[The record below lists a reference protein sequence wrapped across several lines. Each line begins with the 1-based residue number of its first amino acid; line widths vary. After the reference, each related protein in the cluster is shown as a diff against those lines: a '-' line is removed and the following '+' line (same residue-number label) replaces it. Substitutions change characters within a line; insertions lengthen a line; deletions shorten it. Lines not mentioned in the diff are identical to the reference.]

1 MEILKTAAFFLSIII
16 VIYGIIKKNRLLFNY
31 GYLIVGLLIII
42 DQIIIYISSFD
53 PLNLALISLWLVQVV
68 LVIPNK
74 LPPLTKDGSVIAKSA
89 IPKIMLSLS
98 IINFFGAYYAST
110 VDYIPEIAIYGH
122 IILGLF
128 PVAPAYFILTGKI
141 DIVDSKL

>member
-1 MEILKTAAFFLSIII
+1 MEILKTSAFFLSIII

-42 DQIIIYISSFD
+42 DQIIIYMSSFD
-53 PLNLALISLWLVQVV
+53 PLNLALISLWLVQVI

-74 LPPLTKDGSVIAKSA
+74 LPPLTRDGSVIAKSA
-89 IPKIMLSLS
+89 IPKIMVSLS

-141 DIVDSKL
+141 DIVD

>member
-1 MEILKTAAFFLSIII
+1 METVKTLIFFLCITIII
-16 VIYGIIKKNRLLFNY
+16 FGIIKKNRLFFNY
-31 GYLIVGLLIII
+31 GYLIVGLLIIT
-42 DQIIIYISSFD
+42 DQIIIYISSYD
-53 PLNLALISLWLVQVV
+53 PLNLALISLWLIQVI

-89 IPKIMLSLS
+89 IPKIMVSLS

-110 VDYIPEIAIYGH
+110 VDYIPDIAVYGH

-128 PVAPAYFILTGKI
+128 PVAPAYFILAGKI
-141 DIVDSKL
+141 DIVD

>member
-1 MEILKTAAFFLSIII
+1 METVKTLTFFSCIII
-16 VIYGIIKKNRLLFNY
+16 IIFGIIKKNRLFFNY

-42 DQIIIYISSFD
+42 DQIFIYLSSYD
-53 PLNLALISLWLVQVV
+53 PLNLALISLWLIQVI

-89 IPKIMLSLS
+89 IPKIMVSLS

-110 VDYIPEIAIYGH
+110 VDYIPDIAVYGH

-128 PVAPAYFILTGKI
+128 PIAPAYFILAGKI
-141 DIVDSKL
+141 DIVD

>member
-1 MEILKTAAFFLSIII
+1 METIKTLIFSLCIII
-16 VIYGIIKKNRLLFNY
+16 IIYGIIKKNRLFFNY

-42 DQIIIYISSFD
+42 DQIIIYISSYD
-53 PLNLALISLWLVQVV
+53 PLNLALISLWLIQVI

-89 IPKIMLSLS
+89 IPKIMVSLS

-110 VDYIPEIAIYGH
+110 VDYIPDIAIYGH
-122 IILGLF
+122 IVLGLF
-128 PVAPAYFILTGKI
+128 PVAPAYFILAGKI
-141 DIVDSKL
+141 DIVD

>member
-1 MEILKTAAFFLSIII
+1 MEILKTTAFFLSIII
-16 VIYGIIKKNRLLFNY
+16 VIYGITKKNRLLFNY

-42 DQIIIYISSFD
+42 DQIIIYMSSFD

-74 LPPLTKDGSVIAKSA
+74 LPPLTRDGSVIAKSA
-89 IPKIMLSLS
+89 IPKIMVSLS

-122 IILGLF
+122 IIFGLF
-128 PVAPAYFILTGKI
+128 PFAPAYFILTGKI
-141 DIVDSKL
+141 DIVD

>member
-1 MEILKTAAFFLSIII
+1 MEILKTAAFFLSISI

-42 DQIIIYISSFD
+42 DQIIIYMSSFD

-74 LPPLTKDGSVIAKSA
+74 LPPLTRDGSVIAKSA
-89 IPKIMLSLS
+89 IPKIMVSLS

-128 PVAPAYFILTGKI
+128 PIAPAYFILTGKI
-141 DIVDSKL
+141 DIVD

>member
-1 MEILKTAAFFLSIII
+1 MEILKTSAFFLSIII

-42 DQIIIYISSFD
+42 DQIIIYMSSFD
-53 PLNLALISLWLVQVV
+53 PLNLALICLWLVQVV

-74 LPPLTKDGSVIAKSA
+74 LPPLTRDGSVIAKSA
-89 IPKIMLSLS
+89 IPKIMVSLS

-141 DIVDSKL
+141 DIVD

>member
-1 MEILKTAAFFLSIII
+1 MEILKTAAFFLSISI

-74 LPPLTKDGSVIAKSA
+74 LPPLTRDGSVIAKSA
-89 IPKIMLSLS
+89 IPKIMVSLS

-128 PVAPAYFILTGKI
+128 PIAPAYFILTGKI
-141 DIVDSKL
+141 DIVD

>member
-1 MEILKTAAFFLSIII
+1 METVKTLIFSLSIII
-16 VIYGIIKKNRLLFNY
+16 IIFGIIKKNRLFFNY
-31 GYLIVGLLIII
+31 GYLSVGLLIII
-42 DQIIIYISSFD
+42 DQIIIYISSYD
-53 PLNLALISLWLVQVV
+53 PLNLALISLWLIQVI

-89 IPKIMLSLS
+89 IPKIMVSLS

-110 VDYIPEIAIYGH
+110 VNYIPDIAVYGH

-128 PVAPAYFILTGKI
+128 PIAPAYFILAGKI
-141 DIVDSKL
+141 DIVD

>member
-1 MEILKTAAFFLSIII
+1 METVKTLIFFLCIII
-16 VIYGIIKKNRLLFNY
+16 ITYGIIKKNRLFFNY

-42 DQIIIYISSFD
+42 DQIIIYISGYD
-53 PLNLALISLWLVQVV
+53 PLNLALISLWLIQVI

-89 IPKIMLSLS
+89 IPKIMVSLS

-110 VDYIPEIAIYGH
+110 VDYIPDVAVYGH

-128 PVAPAYFILTGKI
+128 PIAPAYFILAGKI
-141 DIVDSKL
+141 DIVD

>member
-1 MEILKTAAFFLSIII
+1 METVKTLIFSLCIII
-16 VIYGIIKKNRLLFNY
+16 IIYGIIKKNRLFFNY

-42 DQIIIYISSFD
+42 DQIIFYISSYD
-53 PLNLALISLWLVQVV
+53 PLNLALISLWLIQVI

-74 LPPLTKDGSVIAKSA
+74 LPPLTRDGSVIAKSA
-89 IPKIMLSLS
+89 IPKIMVSLT

-110 VDYIPEIAIYGH
+110 VNYIPDIAVYGH

-128 PVAPAYFILTGKI
+128 PVAPAYFILAGKI
-141 DIVDSKL
+141 DIVD

>member
-1 MEILKTAAFFLSIII
+1 METIKTLIFSLCIMII
-16 VIYGIIKKNRLLFNY
+16 IYGIIKKNRLFFNY

-42 DQIIIYISSFD
+42 DQMIIYTSSYD
-53 PLNLALISLWLVQVV
+53 PLNLALISLWLIQVI

-89 IPKIMLSLS
+89 IPKIMVSLS

-110 VDYIPEIAIYGH
+110 VDYIPNIAIYGH

-128 PVAPAYFILTGKI
+128 PVAPAYFILAGKI
-141 DIVDSKL
+141 DIVD

>member
-1 MEILKTAAFFLSIII
+1 METVKTLIFSLCIII
-16 VIYGIIKKNRLLFNY
+16 IIFGIIKKNRLFFNY

-42 DQIIIYISSFD
+42 DQIIIYISSYD
-53 PLNLALISLWLVQVV
+53 PLNLALISLWLIQVI

-89 IPKIMLSLS
+89 IPKIMVSLS

-141 DIVDSKL
+141 DIVD

>member
-74 LPPLTKDGSVIAKSA
+74 LPPLTRDGSVIAKSA
-89 IPKIMLSLS
+89 IPKIMVSLS

-141 DIVDSKL
+141 DIVD

>member
-1 MEILKTAAFFLSIII
+1 MEILKTSAFFLSIII

-42 DQIIIYISSFD
+42 DQIIIYMSSFD
-53 PLNLALISLWLVQVV
+53 PLNLALLSLWLVQVV

-74 LPPLTKDGSVIAKSA
+74 LPPLTRDGSVIAKSA
-89 IPKIMLSLS
+89 IPKIMVSLS

-141 DIVDSKL
+141 DIVD

>member
-1 MEILKTAAFFLSIII
+1 MEILKTSAFFLSIII
-16 VIYGIIKKNRLLFNY
+16 IIYGIIKKNRLLFNY

-42 DQIIIYISSFD
+42 DQIIIYMSSFD

-74 LPPLTKDGSVIAKSA
+74 LPPLTRDGSVIAKSA
-89 IPKIMLSLS
+89 IPKIMVSLS

-110 VDYIPEIAIYGH
+110 VDYIPEIEIYGH

-141 DIVDSKL
+141 DIVD

>member
-42 DQIIIYISSFD
+42 DKIIIYMSSFD

-74 LPPLTKDGSVIAKSA
+74 LPPLTRDGSVIAKSA
-89 IPKIMLSLS
+89 IPKIMVSLS

-141 DIVDSKL
+141 DIVD

>member
-1 MEILKTAAFFLSIII
+1 METIKTLVFSLCIII
-16 VIYGIIKKNRLLFNY
+16 IIYGIIKKNRLYFNY

-42 DQIIIYISSFD
+42 DQIIIYMSSYD
-53 PLNLALISLWLVQVV
+53 PLNLALISLWLIQVI

-89 IPKIMLSLS
+89 IPKIMVSLS

-110 VDYIPEIAIYGH
+110 VDYIPDIAVYGH

-128 PVAPAYFILTGKI
+128 PVAPAYFILAGKI
-141 DIVDSKL
+141 DIVD

>member
-1 MEILKTAAFFLSIII
+1 MEILKTSAFFLSIII

-42 DQIIIYISSFD
+42 DQIIIYMSSFD

-74 LPPLTKDGSVIAKSA
+74 LPPLTRDGSVIAKSA
-89 IPKIMLSLS
+89 IPKIMVSLS

-110 VDYIPEIAIYGH
+110 SIIGSSFYISILAYLTWTSTRRLFVCDSTCH
-122 IILGLF
+122 IL
-128 PVAPAYFILTGKI
+128 VM
-141 DIVDSKL
+141 

>member
-16 VIYGIIKKNRLLFNY
+16 VIYGITKKNRLLFNY

-42 DQIIIYISSFD
+42 DQIIIYMSSYD
-53 PLNLALISLWLVQVV
+53 PLNLALISLWLVQVI

-141 DIVDSKL
+141 DIVD

>member
-1 MEILKTAAFFLSIII
+1 METVKTLIFSLCIII
-16 VIYGIIKKNRLLFNY
+16 IIFGIIKKNRLFFNY

-42 DQIIIYISSFD
+42 DQIIIYISSYD
-53 PLNLALISLWLVQVV
+53 PLNLALISLWLIQVI

-89 IPKIMLSLS
+89 IPKIMVSLS

-110 VDYIPEIAIYGH
+110 VDYIPDIAVYGH

-128 PVAPAYFILTGKI
+128 PIAPAYFILAGKI
-141 DIVDSKL
+141 DIVD

>member
-1 MEILKTAAFFLSIII
+1 METVKTLIFSLCIII
-16 VIYGIIKKNRLLFNY
+16 IIFGIIKKNRLFFNY

-42 DQIIIYISSFD
+42 DQIIIYISSYD
-53 PLNLALISLWLVQVV
+53 PLNLALISLWLIQVI

-89 IPKIMLSLS
+89 IPKIMVSLS

-110 VDYIPEIAIYGH
+110 VDYIPDVAVYGH

-128 PVAPAYFILTGKI
+128 PVAPAYFILAGKI
-141 DIVDSKL
+141 DIVD

>member
-1 MEILKTAAFFLSIII
+1 METVKTLIFFSCIII
-16 VIYGIIKKNRLLFNY
+16 IIFGIIKKNRLFFNY

-74 LPPLTKDGSVIAKSA
+74 LPPLTRDGSVIAKSA

-141 DIVDSKL
+141 DIVD

>member
-1 MEILKTAAFFLSIII
+1 METVKTLIFSLCIII
-16 VIYGIIKKNRLLFNY
+16 IIFGIIKKNRLFFNY

-42 DQIIIYISSFD
+42 DQIIIYISSYD
-53 PLNLALISLWLVQVV
+53 PLNLALISLLLIQVI

-89 IPKIMLSLS
+89 IPKIMVSLS

-110 VDYIPEIAIYGH
+110 VDYIPDIAIYGH

-128 PVAPAYFILTGKI
+128 PVAPAYFILAGKI
-141 DIVDSKL
+141 DIVD

>member
-1 MEILKTAAFFLSIII
+1 METVKTLIFSLCIII
-16 VIYGIIKKNRLLFNY
+16 IIYGIIKKNRLFFNY

-42 DQIIIYISSFD
+42 DQIIIYISSYD
-53 PLNLALISLWLVQVV
+53 PLNLALISLWLIQVI

-89 IPKIMLSLS
+89 IPKIMVSLS

-110 VDYIPEIAIYGH
+110 VDYIPDIAVYGH

-128 PVAPAYFILTGKI
+128 PVAPAYFVLAGKI
-141 DIVDSKL
+141 DLVD

>member
-42 DQIIIYISSFD
+42 DQIIIYMSSFD

-74 LPPLTKDGSVIAKSA
+74 LPPLTRDGSVIAKSA
-89 IPKIMLSLS
+89 IPKIMVSLS

-141 DIVDSKL
+141 DIVD

>member
-1 MEILKTAAFFLSIII
+1 METVKTLIFFLCIII
-16 VIYGIIKKNRLLFNY
+16 ITYGIIKKNRLFFNY

-42 DQIIIYISSFD
+42 DQIFIYLSSYD
-53 PLNLALISLWLVQVV
+53 PLNLALISLWLIQVI

-89 IPKIMLSLS
+89 IPKIMVSLS

-110 VDYIPEIAIYGH
+110 VDYIPDIAVYGH

-128 PVAPAYFILTGKI
+128 PIAPASFILAGKI
-141 DIVDSKL
+141 DIVD

>member
-1 MEILKTAAFFLSIII
+1 METVKTLIFFLCIII
-16 VIYGIIKKNRLLFNY
+16 ITYGIIKKNRLFFNY

-42 DQIIIYISSFD
+42 DQMIIYISSYD
-53 PLNLALISLWLVQVV
+53 PLNLALISLWLIQVI

-89 IPKIMLSLS
+89 IPKIMVSLS

-141 DIVDSKL
+141 DIVD

>member
-1 MEILKTAAFFLSIII
+1 MEILKTSAFFLSIII
-16 VIYGIIKKNRLLFNY
+16 VIYGITKKNRLLFNY

-42 DQIIIYISSFD
+42 DQIIIYMSSFD
-53 PLNLALISLWLVQVV
+53 PLNLALICLWLVQVV

-74 LPPLTKDGSVIAKSA
+74 LPPLTRDGSVIAKSA
-89 IPKIMLSLS
+89 IPKIMVSLS

-141 DIVDSKL
+141 DIVD

>member
-1 MEILKTAAFFLSIII
+1 METVKTLIFSLCIII
-16 VIYGIIKKNRLLFNY
+16 IIYGIIKKNRLFFNY

-42 DQIIIYISSFD
+42 DQIIIYISSYD
-53 PLNLALISLWLVQVV
+53 PLNLALISLWLIQVI

-89 IPKIMLSLS
+89 IPKIMVSLS

-110 VDYIPEIAIYGH
+110 VDYIPDIAVYGH

-128 PVAPAYFILTGKI
+128 PVAPAYFVLAGKI
-141 DIVDSKL
+141 DIVD

>member
-1 MEILKTAAFFLSIII
+1 METVKTLIFSLCIII
-16 VIYGIIKKNRLLFNY
+16 IIYGIIKKNRLFFNY

-42 DQIIIYISSFD
+42 DQIIIYTSSYD
-53 PLNLALISLWLVQVV
+53 PLNLALISLWLIQVI

-89 IPKIMLSLS
+89 IPKIMVSLS

-110 VDYIPEIAIYGH
+110 VDYIPDIAVYGH

-128 PVAPAYFILTGKI
+128 PIAPAYFILAGKI
-141 DIVDSKL
+141 DIVD